1 MNIFQRFI
9 NKQVQKALKELPKE
23 NQLYQ
28 SLYPASQGVY
38 NPDGHEDDP
47 LDYGFNIN
55 TTVWSIVNRVSMAAA
70 KIPLVIQTWNKSE
83 REWELVD
90 DHELYEVLE
99 YPNERQGRT
108 EFLQEGHAFRMATGN
123 TYIYAP
129 IPDGGM
135 FSKNLTH
142 LYNMPSN
149 KVEIVA
155 IGHYLDPIK
164 GYQIDDTYYGGKGII
179 PKEKVLHIKNLNL
192 DYDQGQE
199 LYGKSALQ
207 VGLEVLK
214 KDKERNSRMHK
225 NYKNSGAN
233 GLIYREPGDGAQRLT
248 DGQKQIL
255 NRQIQN
261 DIKANAG
268 SIAVVQDKYG
278 HIQLGISPADM
289 EMIADAKWSLK
300 DICNL
305 YCVPSVLFG
314 DADNSKY
321 NNVKEAKKDLYLN
334 AAIPLT
340 ESFCDEL
347 NRQWVP
353 MYGEGIRVWYDKK
366 GIEELQADK
375 KG

>member
-1 MNIFQRFI
+1 
-9 NKQVQKALKELPKE
+9 
-23 NQLYQ
+23 
-28 SLYPASQGVY
+28 
-38 NPDGHEDDP
+38 
-47 LDYGFNIN
+47 
-55 TTVWSIVNRVSMAAA
+55 
-70 KIPLVIQTWNKSE
+70 
-83 REWELVD
+83 
-90 DHELYEVLE
+90 
-99 YPNERQGRT
+99 
-108 EFLQEGHAFRMATGN
+108 
-123 TYIYAP
+123 
-129 IPDGGM
+129 
-135 FSKNLTH
+135 
-142 LYNMPSN
+142 
-149 KVEIVA
+149 
-155 IGHYLDPIK
+155 
-164 GYQIDDTYYGGKGII
+164 
-179 PKEKVLHIKNLNL
+179 
-192 DYDQGQE
+192 
-199 LYGKSALQ
+199 
-207 VGLEVLK
+207 
-214 KDKERNSRMHK
+214 MHK

-375 KG
+375 KALMEWANLAPLSINERRLLVEFDALEDESGDVILTQTGQMPLEMLSAANVLQSLQMREQQEPKT